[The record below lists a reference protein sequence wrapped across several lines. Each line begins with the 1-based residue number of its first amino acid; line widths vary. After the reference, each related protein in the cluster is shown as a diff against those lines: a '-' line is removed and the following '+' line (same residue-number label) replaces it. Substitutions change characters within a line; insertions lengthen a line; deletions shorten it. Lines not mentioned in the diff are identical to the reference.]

1 MDNSNDFATGYAVG
15 RDAMNGG
22 GYGNGSG
29 FFGNDWAWIVIL
41 LLFGYGNGR
50 GFGGFGGGFGGGS
63 CGCSPCATQADV
75 RAAVDQQTLISKL
88 DQQTYGLADST
99 YALNNT
105 INGNFRTLDGA
116 ICNLGYQALQNTN
129 ALQTQIADCCCGI
142 KGEIKDVAYGNER
155 NSWTI
160 SKQISDCCCDIEKMN
175 MQNRFDAQA
184 YNCNTLQAID
194 KVGDRI
200 IDYLANEKT
209 QALRDEN
216 FALRLAA
223 SQEKQNNYI
232 AANQEAQTAE
242 LIRRL
247 GLDRQTCPI
256 PAYVVPNPNCCYNAN
271 VTFGNGCG
279 CGSF

>member
-1 MDNSNDFATGYAVG
+1 MKIMMDNSNDFATGYAVG
-15 RDAMNGG
+15 RDTNGNG
-22 GYGNGSG
+22 GYGNNGL
-29 FFGNDWAWIVIL
+29 FGNDWAWIVIL
-41 LLFGYGNGR
+41 LLFGWGGNGR
-50 GFGGFGGGFGGGS
+50 GFGGFGGNGGS
-63 CGCSPCATQADV
+63 CGYGLPCATQADV

-129 ALQTQIADCCCGI
+129 ALQTQISDCCCGI
-142 KGEIKDVAYGNER
+142 KGEIKDVAYGNAM
-155 NSWTI
+155 NTNAI
-160 SKQISDCCCDIEKMN
+160 TKQISDCCCDLEKMN

-223 SQEKQNNYI
+223 SQSQQN
-232 AANQEAQTAE
+232 EA
-242 LIRRL
+242 LL
-247 GLDRQTCPI
+247 NKLSPCPT
-256 PAYVVPNPNCCYNAN
+256 PAYFVPNPNCCYNAN
-271 VTFGNGCG
+271 VTYSNACG

>member
-1 MDNSNDFATGYAVG
+1 MMENSNDFATGYAVG
-15 RDAMNGG
+15 RDTNGNCGG
-22 GYGNGSG
+22 GYGNNGL
-29 FFGNDWAWIVIL
+29 FGNDWAWIVIL
-41 LLFGYGNGR
+41 LLFGWGGNGR
-50 GFGGFGGGFGGGS
+50 GFGGFGGGNGGG
-63 CGCSPCATQADV
+63 CYAPCATQADV

-129 ALQTQIADCCCGI
+129 ALQTQISDCCCGI

-155 NSWTI
+155 NAWNI
-160 SKQISDCCCDIEKMN
+160 SKQISDCCCDLEKMN

-223 SQEKQNNYI
+223 SQAQQN
-232 AANQEAQTAE
+232 EA
-242 LIRRL
+242 LINKL
-247 GLDRQTCPI
+247 SPCPS
-256 PAYVVPNPNCCYNAN
+256 PAYFVPNPNCCYNAN
-271 VTFGNGCG
+271 VTYSNACG

>member
-15 RDAMNGG
+15 RDTMNG
-22 GYGNGSG
+22 GYGNGNG

-41 LLFGYGNGR
+41 LLFGYGGR
-50 GFGGFGGGFGGGS
+50 GFGGFGGYGGG
-63 CGCSPCATQADV
+63 GVGENYVLATDFATIERKLDGVNNGLCDGFYAQNTNMLNGFANV
-75 RAAVDQQTLISKL
+75 QQTLCQGFSGVNSAIS
-88 DQQTYGLADST
+88 
-99 YALNNT
+99 
-105 INGNFRTLDGA
+105 
-116 ICNLGYQALQNTN
+116 NLGYQQAQ
-129 ALQTQIADCCCGI
+129 CCCET
-142 KGEIKDVAYGNER
+142 KGAIKDVAYGNER

-223 SQEKQNNYI
+223 SQAQQN
-232 AANQEAQTAE
+232 EA
-242 LIRRL
+242 LINKL
-247 GLDRQTCPI
+247 SPCPS

-271 VTFGNGCG
+271 VTYSNCGCG